1 MVGSF
6 SSWAR
11 VDKVAGFDTE
21 SDTPIDA
28 AFPADPALGKAMR
41 MFFKEEGFSMAVS
54 YLLFEIFPG
63 SGPAVVPDKGSS
75 GKPERE
81 SSVAKPPA
89 KVDVVSCGVKD
100 GIEALDLREGG
111 FFNGKMTA
119 GQVFGGEVINHDVS
133 GSAGGC
139 GGEGKCQRFGFRGEV
154 WSADRS
160 MVGLGISAGEPSE
173 PLLVRAAIIISEGE
187 DFTGCFGRTVISRGG
202 ESRGFEVQGAD
213 SLLLVQK
220 FGRAIG
226 RAIVDND
233 DFKVGVVDISAGLDA
248 GFDSAGTIAGADDD
262 GEA

>member
-1 MVGSF
+1 
-6 SSWAR
+6 
-11 VDKVAGFDTE
+11 
-21 SDTPIDA
+21 
-28 AFPADPALGKAMR
+28 
-41 MFFKEEGFSMAVS
+41 MAIS
-54 YLLFEIFPG
+54 HLLFEIFPG

-139 GGEGKCQRFGFRGEV
+139 GGEGEYQRIGCWGEI

-173 PLLVRAAIIISEGE
+173 PLFVRAAIIISEGE
-187 DFTGCFGRTVISRGG
+187 DFAGCFGRTVISRGG
-202 ESRGFEVQGAD
+202 ESRGFEVKGAYFR
-213 SLLLVQK
+213 LFIEK
-220 FGRAIG
+220 GFGAIG
-226 RAIVDND
+226 RAIVDKD
-233 DFKVGVVDISAGLDA
+233 DFKVGVVDISAGLEA
-248 GFDSAGTIAGADDD
+248 GMESFGAVAGADDD
-262 GEA
+262 GEARWV